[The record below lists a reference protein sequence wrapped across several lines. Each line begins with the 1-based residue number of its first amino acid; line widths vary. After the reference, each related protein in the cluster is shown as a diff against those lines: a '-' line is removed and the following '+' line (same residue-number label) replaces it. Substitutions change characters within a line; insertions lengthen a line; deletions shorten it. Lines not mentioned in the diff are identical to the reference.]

1 MEYELILVMIND
13 LIDANKGGNYFLLSS
28 DVASLPS
35 HLINGINGNSE
46 EFGSKFKEH
55 GIRHLVFTST
65 QGVEPMFPSYY
76 KSGVKN
82 TSAKNAI
89 KLTDDELQQGNLS
102 NGRVGGLINTITG
115 SIAAGKSDFMGVVVC
130 GWADAGLNPETFWL
144 GYASGLSV
152 AWNLNSTD
160 AEDLTN
166 RFYYSFY
173 GNNAFD
179 IGKIYELLSNQA
191 AFWASSWDWQPS
203 KNRAPVLGYSGGLF
217 DTPKLAK
224 DQILPSLPVPSHDLS
239 FKSGWYNKDLL
250 NDVEKHLEEN
260 DTLMSLLEKNL
271 ISADYQ
277 HYNLLVLRS
286 VAQLCRQNLQMLL
299 GLKKINEF
307 LALSSAVAPD
317 KPGVAVA
324 LLDMALD
331 KAEEIRAGRNNTLQ
345 AVTAIWYQDWYP
357 RVAEANGRKYLD
369 EVDDIKD
376 HPPVRTV
383 DMSYLIYRQLK
394 YPLDKWA
401 EEVRRVRDQ
410 FAKTNALPGR
420 TSALNWKEY

>member
-1 MEYELILVMIND
+1 LIP
-13 LIDANKGGNYFLLSS
+13 S

-260 DTLMSLLEKNL
+260 DTLMYLLEKNL